1 VFTWRAWGGEFVNV
15 NDQGHLE
22 ILTDPERDCHVDLH
36 ELLLKL
42 REESIRPPVL
52 VRFPQLIDQQ
62 ITKLNRAFADA
73 IRMFDSASDYTSV
86 YPLKVNSRRATVSRI
101 CQAGESYGI
110 GLEVG
115 TKAELCIALSMLGK
129 SRGPIIC
136 NGYKDASYI
145 ELAGAASAVGYD
157 IVVVFERPQE
167 YEILS
172 ELARKGLPCPN
183 LGVRVKLNASGMG
196 RWEESSGDLSKF
208 GLTASELLE
217 ATRKLKECKL
227 IDSLKLLHFH
237 LGSQITNIRN
247 FKQALSEALRFYV
260 ELKELGVPLG
270 TLDVGGGLGVDYDG
284 SNSSADSS
292 VNYNV
297 QEYANDVIYTTKE
310 VLDRARIPEPRILT
324 EAGRFLVAH
333 HVALLVEPLNEG
345 RSKSQ
350 SSRTR
355 GRASNVDA
363 VNELEDL
370 AIEINS
376 KNWREYLHDAY
387 QKKDEMLS
395 AFSLGFLSL
404 EQRAQAESAFSRVVG
419 QASRFAR
426 NSRFDGEDKAA
437 LERIASRLCAFNF
450 SIFKSLPDSWILD
463 MLFPII
469 PTSRLKERP
478 LTRATIA
485 DLTCDSDGVINKFAH
500 PSEVRA
506 HFELHSPPWDDS
518 YALAVLL
525 VGAYQEALGSEHNLF
540 GRPAEVTVETSSDG
554 GFAISGIEKSNTC
567 AEMLVTAGFGESLGE
582 SVRAITRPTTGN
594 KLHDRQARF
603 NQVLGNVLNGSTYLD
618 PDRRTELSTRT
629 TATVRQ
635 VVHRSLADQ
644 VGER

>member
-1 VFTWRAWGGEFVNV
+1 MKRQSFKTGEMFTWRAWGGEFVNV
-15 NDQGHLE
+15 NEQGHLE
-22 ILTDPERDCHVDLH
+22 IVLDPKTDSHVDLH
-36 ELLLKL
+36 ELLTKL
-42 REESIRPPVL
+42 REDSVAPPVL
-52 VRFPQLIDQQ
+52 VRFPQLIDHQ

-73 IRMFDSASDYTSV
+73 IRMFHSRSTYTSV
-86 YPLKVNSRRATVSRI
+86 YPLKVNGQRTVVSRI
-101 CQAGESYGI
+101 CQSGRSYGM

-115 TKAELCIALSMLGK
+115 TKPELCIALSLLDR
-129 SRGPIIC
+129 SQGPIIC
-136 NGYKDASYI
+136 NGYKDASYM
-145 ELAGAASAVGYD
+145 ELAGAACAVGYD

-172 ELARKGLPCPN
+172 ELAAKGLPCPN

-208 GLTASELLE
+208 GLTASELLD
-217 ATRKLKECKL
+217 ATRRLRECKL
-227 IDSLKLLHFH
+227 LDSLKLMHFH
-237 LGSQITNIRN
+237 LGSQITHIRN

-260 ELKELGVPLG
+260 ELKELGVPLD
-270 TLDVGGGLGVDYDG
+270 TMDVGGGLGVDYDG

-324 EAGRFLVAH
+324 ETGRFLVAH
-333 HVALLVEPLNEG
+333 HAALLIEPLNQ
-345 RSKSQ
+345 RQKKS
-350 SSRTR
+350 RPR
-355 GRASNVDA
+355 RALRRASNVDA

-370 AIEINS
+370 ATEINS

-395 AFSLGFLSL
+395 AFTLGFLSL
-404 EQRAQAESAFSRVVG
+404 DQRAQAESAFTRVVER
-419 QASRFAR
+419 ASRFAR

-437 LERIASRLCAFNF
+437 LERIASRLHAFNF

-469 PTSRLKERP
+469 PTSRLKEKP

-500 PSEVRA
+500 PSDVRA
-506 HFELHSPPWDDS
+506 TFDIHSPPWDNG

-525 VGAYQEALGSEHNLF
+525 VGAYQEALGSDHNLF
-540 GRPAEVTVETSSDG
+540 GRPSEVTVEARANGKFSISAVHRSANCASMLAQQ
-554 GFAISGIEKSNTC
+554 GFADLLNGPAPEGSSSSEANFRRILN
-567 AEMLVTAGFGESLGE
+567 
-582 SVRAITRPTTGN
+582 
-594 KLHDRQARF
+594 D
-603 NQVLGNVLNGSTYLD
+603 VLAGSTYLD
-618 PDRRTELSTRT
+618 PIGQPGRAKRAAQPLSRV
-629 TATVRQ
+629 ASR
-635 VVHRSLADQ
+635 
-644 VGER
+644 